1 MKTQYSLGQKAKRA
15 LTGLAFLA
23 SSILPLGCA
32 TQYSSDVKSGIEE
45 NSFSSADFSSNKSQR
60 AFSHDQYVFGNK
72 LEDIVD
78 GNDKIKREDNNS
90 EIKREDMLPEWA
102 VRNSKMAEII
112 DPKQQKISYR
122 ELEGDKEYVRVFVR
136 IDKKYVTLDKSF
148 TEIKAKPD
156 TMSEVPHANFDSI
169 KGIPMS
175 INGEE
180 KELKYV
186 VIDSNTRNPKLALV
200 LNPQYILNRQSGKV
214 ELKGKVYIET
224 RAYVEKIDGNGN
236 PLPDPTG
243 ILR

>member
-1 MKTQYSLGQKAKRA
+1 
-15 LTGLAFLA
+15 
-23 SSILPLGCA
+23 
-32 TQYSSDVKSGIEE
+32 
-45 NSFSSADFSSNKSQR
+45 
-60 AFSHDQYVFGNK
+60 
-72 LEDIVD
+72 
-78 GNDKIKREDNNS
+78 
-90 EIKREDMLPEWA
+90 MLPEWA

>member
-60 AFSHDQYVFGNK
+60 
-72 LEDIVD
+72 
-78 GNDKIKREDNNS
+78 
-90 EIKREDMLPEWA
+90 EDMLPECA

-112 DPKQQKISYR
+112 GPKQQKISYR